1 MRKFLFF
8 SLLLSAF
15 QLLAQHSE
23 IGINAGAAFYKGDL
37 THTFP
42 GTVKEAHPAFGLF
55 VRSNPSD
62 YISYKLMFNYASVA
76 GRDKHAIE
84 DDLLKRDLSF
94 RSSIYELGLQLEYN
108 IGGYQ
113 PYALSSPTAPYVFL
127 GIAGFIFNPQTRY
140 QNNWVDLNPLKT
152 EGARYKTLSV
162 AIPFGVGYKYALNDH
177 WNLGAELGFR
187 PTFTDYLD
195 DVSKTYVSK
204 ADLMASGGQIAAD
217 LGNKID
223 APSGL
228 KRGNNSGI
236 DWYHILSVSISYNF
250 LDNGLVGVRGRLK
263 RRGAGCRQSI
273 F

>member
-1 MRKFLFF
+1 MRKILFF
-8 SLLLSAF
+8 CFIFTSIQIF
-15 QLLAQHSE
+15 AQHSE
-23 IGINAGAAFYKGDL
+23 FGINAGAAFYKGDL
-37 THTFP
+37 SHTFP
-42 GTVKEAHPAFGLF
+42 GTIKEANPAFGVF
-55 VRSNPSD
+55 IRSNPSD
-62 YISYKLMFNYASVA
+62 YISYKLMFNYATVA

-94 RSSIYELGLQLEYN
+94 RSNIFELGLQLEYN

-127 GIAGFIFNPQTRY
+127 GISGFKFNPQTRY
-140 QNNWVDLNPLKT
+140 QNDWVNLRPLQT
-152 EGARYKTLSV
+152 EGVKYSTYSV

-195 DVSKTYVSK
+195 DVSKTYLSIDELK
-204 ADLMASGGQIAAD
+204 NNGGDVAAA
-217 LGNKID
+217 LGNKIN
-223 APSGL
+223 AASGL
-228 KRGNNSGI
+228 KRGNNSGL
-236 DWYHILSVSISYNF
+236 DWFSMLNVSISYNF

>member
-1 MRKFLFF
+1 MRKVLFF
-8 SLLLSAF
+8 VLSCWVN
-15 QLLAQHSE
+15 QLIAQHSE
-23 IGINAGAAFYKGDL
+23 IGINAGAAFYRGDL

-42 GTVKEAHPAFGLF
+42 GTIKEAHPAFGLF
-55 VRSNPSD
+55 IRSNPSD
-62 YISYKLMFNYASVA
+62 YISYKLMFNYASIA

-94 RSSIYELGLQLEYN
+94 RSNIFELGLQLEYN

-113 PYALSSPTAPYVFL
+113 PYALSSPAAPYIFL
-127 GIAGFIFNPQTRY
+127 GISAFKFNPQTRY
-140 QNNWVDLNPLKT
+140 QNDWVSLRPLLT
-152 EGARYKTLSV
+152 EGIKYSTFSM

-177 WNLGAELGFR
+177 WNIGAELGFR

-195 DVSKTYVSK
+195 DVSKTYLSK
-204 ADLMASGGQIAAD
+204 SELMANGGQVAAD

-223 APSGL
+223 APNGL
-228 KRGNNSGI
+228 KRGNNSGL
-236 DWYHILSVSISYNF
+236 DWYHILNISISYNF